1 MKAKTALFV
10 GRFQPFHLGHL
21 KVIKD
26 ILKKNDF
33 IVIAIGSSDEKNT
46 DKNPFSFE
54 ERKKMIESALKNE
67 KIKNFKI
74 IAVPDVFED
83 KKWVSIIKKQAK
95 IDVVYSMNAWTIRCF
110 KNAGIPVK
118 KHKLY
123 KRSELSGTNIRKNM
137 KSGSEWKHYVPKAV
151 FSFLKKIRGK

>member
-1 MKAKTALFV
+1 MKSRTALFV

-21 KVIKD
+21 NVIKD
-26 ILKKNDF
+26 ILKDNGF
-33 IVIAIGSSDEKNT
+33 VVIAIGSSQGRNT
-46 DKNPFSFE
+46 DKNPFSFD
-54 ERKKMIESALKNE
+54 ERKKMIENVLKNE

-74 IAVPDVFED
+74 IAVPDVFDD
-83 KKWVSIIKKQAK
+83 KKWISFIKKQAK

-110 KNAGIPVK
+110 KNTGIPVK

-123 KRSELSGTNIRKNM
+123 KRSEVSGTNIRKNM
-137 KSGSEWKHYVPKAV
+137 RSGSEWKHYVPKAV